1 MSLLDRAAQKDHN
14 LKEDYMPPFA
24 YELASLTGM
33 RVGELAG
40 LMWENIDFEN
50 GVIDIVQSQKYNEA
64 TKKYYISDTKNKK
77 KRKLPITDDIREVLN
92 RIQRVQKKYG
102 STGDYVF
109 SNGKGFS
116 TNRQLSDYLQNKK
129 QQYKIT
135 QPISVHAQRRTLNS
149 NMAAQGVSASVRA
162 TILGHIPR
170 TNQNNYT
177 YDLIPMDQKR
187 EMIANAGKRM

>member
-1 MSLLDRAAQKDHN
+1 MRRRLREQQKPEQRK
-14 LKEDYMPPFA
+14 L
-24 YELASLTGM
+24 
-33 RVGELAG
+33 
-40 LMWENIDFEN
+40 
-50 GVIDIVQSQKYNEA
+50 Q
-64 TKKYYISDTKNKK
+64 

-135 QPISVHAQRRTLNS
+135 QPISIHAQRRTLNS